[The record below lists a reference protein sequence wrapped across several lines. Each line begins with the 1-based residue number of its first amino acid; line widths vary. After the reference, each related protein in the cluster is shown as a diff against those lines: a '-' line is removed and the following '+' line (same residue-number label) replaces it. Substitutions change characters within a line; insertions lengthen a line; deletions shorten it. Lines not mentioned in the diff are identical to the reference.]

1 MRKTRRE
8 WTSHVRR
15 LTVALGIS
23 FAATASVS
31 AADTIRVGK
40 ASATTFA
47 FAPIE
52 VGKARGIWAAY
63 GLDVESIG
71 FGGDAR
77 LQQAMVANSID
88 FALGSGPGM
97 GFLAK
102 GVPAITVAAMANE
115 PLAMGLTIGNSPAV
129 KNFDDLKGATVSV
142 STAGSLTMWLTREFS
157 RQRGWGT
164 AGIKTVPLGVNP
176 AQVAALKAGN
186 VQGIVTSS
194 SVGYALEKLGEGRVL
209 VEFGE
214 HVKDFHTHVIFATN
228 DIVTQHP
235 DRVRKFLAGWKDVI
249 AFMAANREET
259 IRLVAPVS
267 GLPEDIQA
275 REYDKAMPMMSR
287 DLRFQPKALETLAR
301 SLVELEILPS
311 TPDMKTFYTEQFL
324 ADAR

>member
-1 MRKTRRE
+1 MRKNRRE
-8 WTSHVRR
+8 WTSHVCR

-23 FAATASVS
+23 FAAIASVC

-129 KNFDDLKGATVSV
+129 RNFDDLKGATVSV

-228 DIVTQHP
+228 DIVNQHP

-259 IRLVAPVS
+259 IKLVAPVS

-311 TPDMKTFYTEQFL
+311 MPDMKTFYTEQFL